1 MKKVLPL
8 VIIACLSTSAVSA
21 KNSCKDLQIG
31 ESLRVKKSP
40 KKSKSGIEM
49 KYTLNR
55 VSENGYDVFINPD
68 FLPHKSYDG
77 KFPSNVTGTITLRK
91 LRPFVNQLYKKRF
104 NYCFGHFN
112 KKLYDGYYRKINLKV
127 WDKELHSSIKAPPKV
142 KIKIVSSLARSNS
155 RNYASNASCSTI
167 VHEVL
172 HILGLPDEYREKV
185 SNWNPNILGRMFRPL
200 VNDRHGKLA
209 FNCRSMG
216 KGASIMA
223 NPHNTQYYRRN
234 IFSKHIDVILY
245 PNCTKKNETFYKCA
259 KNAYR
264 TSKDHGGFLGCRKN
278 TPDICGTTNWI
289 GI

>member
-91 LRPFVNQLYKKRF
+91 LRPFVN
-104 NYCFGHFN
+104 NY
-112 KKLYDGYYRKINLKV
+112 I
-127 WDKELHSSIKAPPKV
+127 
-142 KIKIVSSLARSNS
+142 
-155 RNYASNASCSTI
+155 RNDLTI
-167 VHEVL
+167 VLATLIKNSMMDIIV
-172 HILGLPDEYREKV
+172 
-185 SNWNPNILGRMFRPL
+185 
-200 VNDRHGKLA
+200 KLIS
-209 FNCRSMG
+209 R
-216 KGASIMA
+216 
-223 NPHNTQYYRRN
+223 Y
-234 IFSKHIDVILY
+234 
-245 PNCTKKNETFYKCA
+245 
-259 KNAYR
+259 
-264 TSKDHGGFLGCRKN
+264 
-278 TPDICGTTNWI
+278 
-289 GI
+289 GIKSCIHL